1 MQDQVETESDSGFK
15 QNIEG
20 RISAALLCGLCL
32 IIFLQILG
40 RFGLFPGQVWTEE
53 LTRWMW
59 VWMALI
65 GCAAAEAERDPV
77 CRVLEHEACT
87 GAAWAGGNGVSR
99 CGFRV
104 HPKWSKPSA
113 LTDCSRPSSPTSSRP
128 GCAVMW
134 PMALTATPDCAAACR
149 TWAFAVGAAVNR
161 SS

>member
-65 GCAAAEAERDPV
+65 GCAAAETHRQHLRMEI
-77 CRVLEHEACT
+77 
-87 GAAWAGGNGVSR
+87 
-99 CGFRV
+99 
-104 HPKWSKPSA
+104 
-113 LTDCSRPSSPTSSRP
+113 LTSFLPRNVQ
-128 GCAVMW
+128 AVMSRLQDLLATLV
-134 PMALTATPDCAAACR
+134 ALYLCWQGYKGVLR
-149 TWAFAVGAAVNR
+149 TWSNESVTLPVSDAVLYAALPLAMAWWAYRLICRLWNSR
-161 SS
+161 T